1 MRLAALAGL
10 LHAAASLYWA
20 LGGRWLLDTVGAWAV
35 ELAASAPVSA
45 GLALG
50 GIALVKAL
58 GGVVPLLVEAGRW
71 PGSRRWWRALEWVG
85 AAGLLLYGGV
95 NAVVAGLVLAGV
107 IRPDGGYDAAA
118 MWGHAALWD
127 PLFAL
132 WGLALGIGLWRSR
145 RPSA

>member
-10 LHAAASLYWA
+10 LHAAASAYWA
-20 LGGRWLLDTVGAWAV
+20 LGGRWLLDTIGAWAV
-35 ELAASAPVSA
+35 DLAASAPVAA

-58 GGVVPLLVEAGRW
+58 GAVVPLLVESGRW
-71 PGSRRWWRALEWVG
+71 PGPRRFWRALEWTGGV
-85 AAGLLLYGGV
+85 GLLLYGGV
-95 NAVVAGLVLAGV
+95 NAGVAALVLSGV
-107 IRPDGGYDAAA
+107 IRPDGGYDPAA

-132 WGLALGIGLWRSR
+132 WGLALIVGLWRSR
-145 RPSA
+145 RPA